1 MEEKQEKEKLGAK
14 IKRGF
19 GKVKEKVKSLSR
31 KTLIIIAAVVAVVVI
46 ALIALAVSLSANRKE
61 YAVLVTGVSNNEAAS
76 VISYLEG
83 QGVTNYKVENNDTI
97 LVPKGQEENLKAKI
111 LMENLTESGFFYST
125 YFDHI
130 NSLSTEAERNQVT
143 LFDLQDRLGATIR
156 SLEGV
161 REAVVT
167 ITPGEDKSYILDNNV
182 VVEAEASVTVT
193 MADGKELGDEMANA
207 IRHLVS
213 HSIKGL
219 EIGSVG
225 IIDSLGNVYGEF
237 GSGTGDTSQKKLEL
251 ELLNENRIRTEVMK
265 ALTPFFGEDNVRVA
279 VKCEVELGN
288 VTEHRTDYELPEY
301 AQDGS
306 TGGRGIVDS
315 EGYQY
320 SNGRPGDDSVGG
332 PVGAD
337 VNSDLSEYVEDNQD
351 IQGDERSVAGGWQK
365 DYLTSNSVKDI
376 YNDSGHLVD
385 VSVAVSINSKVAEG
399 ANLRQ
404 LQSHVA
410 RAANIT
416 GDIDETTGEE
426 NLDGMISI
434 MAMDFFNPTAEPD
447 QLPDDGSIVFLGVP
461 LWVWIAAGVGLL
473 LFIILL
479 VVILLLRR
487 RKRKMQEEEERR
499 EQEEMDALLNAAGMD
514 EPNAESGADVMS
526 LQTER
531 SMELRKDIRQF
542 VTENPEVAAQMIRS
556 WLRGDNDDG

>member
-1 MEEKQEKEKLGAK
+1 MEEKQEKEKLGEK

-410 RAANIT
+410 RAAQIT
-416 GDIDETTGEE
+416 GDIDEVTGEE
-426 NLDGMISI
+426 NLDGKISI
-434 MAMDFFNPTAEPD
+434 MAMDFFNPTAGPD